1 MQAAGKVRG
10 RGGAVGLHV
19 RCGSTKRPA
28 ILRSDATRDGVHGGR
43 TCCQSVGC
51 GKPARDRGGRA
62 GGGWAFL
69 KERVDGALSVD
80 ESLEK
85 EK

>member
-1 MQAAGKVRG
+1 M
-10 RGGAVGLHV
+10 

-28 ILRSDATRDGVHGGR
+28 ILGSNATRDGGNRGR
-43 TCCQSVGC
+43 TSCQSVGC
-51 GKPARDRGGRA
+51 GKPAGDRGVRGE
-62 GGGWAFL
+62 GDWAFL
-69 KERVDGALSVD
+69 KEGVDGAMSVD